1 MVFTK
6 ETKLKR
12 VIIARLEKGEDILK
26 TLEKIAKNHS
36 ITSGQLTLI
45 GAVQGIKLGYFDVEE
60 NSYTH
65 FEVDEDLEVVSCIG
79 NIATLD
85 DGSLI
90 VHAHMIASDRN
101 GRCYGGHLMEGC
113 RVSATIE
120 VYILEVEE
128 NIYRGRDELTGL
140 NLLQLDK

>member
-26 TLEKIAKNHS
+26 TLEKVAKKHS

-45 GAVQGIKLGYFDVEE
+45 GAVQGIKLGYFDVEK